1 MSIEVDEDSLRQAAA
16 ALALLP
22 SDIDAVPKLD
32 AERAGNTLKGSAI
45 GAALM
50 SSNPASTRAK
60 NLLNARFNQLS
71 GLLAMSA
78 NSFTGTD
85 VDAAH
90 RLAAAVD
97 LNSGDPHAVK

>member
-22 SDIDAVPKLD
+22 SEIDGVPKLD
-32 AERAGNTLKGSAI
+32 AERVGNMLKGSAVG
-45 GAALM
+45 GALLG
-50 SSNPASTRAK
+50 SNPASTRAK

-78 NSFTGTD
+78 NSFHGTD
-85 VDAAH
+85 VDAAE
-90 RLAAAVD
+90 RLAAAGE